1 MLFVLDISDTK
12 GLDTKKA
19 QINVCR
25 KVGRNESE
33 QEEKRGTEFQNRE
46 TG

>member
-1 MLFVLDISDTK
+1 MLFVLGISDTK
-12 GLDTKKA
+12 VLDTKKA

-33 QEEKRGTEFQNRE
+33 EKRGRDEMIE
-46 TG
+46 I